1 MATKK
6 LAKKNQAEMVMP
18 LKDLVY
24 AFIEARD
31 KVNALQEQTKPY
43 KEAKEAI
50 QAKIIEVFKGRGE
63 YSTRL
68 DGATVSLSVR
78 KTAVVVDEQRVIAQ
92 LKEAGLQQYISES
105 LNDLF
110 DGPKKDIASGKA
122 PLLEGMAIKETEFVS
137 VRENEKDDARK
148 VVTQDFKKV
157 EGGVYGK

>member
-6 LAKKNQAEMVMP
+6 LAKKNQAEVVVP

-31 KVNALQEQTKPY
+31 TVNALQEQAKPY
-43 KEAKEAI
+43 KEAKEML
-50 QAKIIEVFKGRGE
+50 QAEIVKVFKGRGE

-78 KTAVVVDEQRVIAQ
+78 KTAVVVDEARVIAQ
-92 LKEAGLQQYISES
+92 LKEAGLDQYISEF
-105 LNDLF
+105 LNELF
-110 DGPKKDIASGKA
+110 DGPKKDMAAGKQ
-122 PLLEGMAIKETEFVS
+122 PLLDGMVIKETEFIS
-137 VRENEKDDARK
+137 VRENDKDDARK

-157 EGGVYGK
+157 EGGHYGK